1 MIDKSG
7 GKIKKKTLGLSL
19 QSTLIIKIKIKKR
32 KELRTQKCI
41 MKRETKVGN

>member
-19 QSTLIIKIKIKKR
+19 QSTLIIKDKDKK
-32 KELRTQKCI
+32 EERTKDTK
-41 MKRETKVGN
+41 MYHETWN